1 MSKPTQGSMPA
12 PVLVK
17 VIDASTEKFESSV
30 LSFEKEKVFAYA
42 ALSQNSYLQKVATD
56 NLPSLQIAMYN
67 LAAVG
72 LSLNPVSKFAY
83 LLPRRIGQESRVILE
98 ISYQGLIEIA
108 MQSGSIKSCSVTL
121 VHEKDMERFEWV
133 DSFTPPRNPPNPF
146 VKDKGEIVGGYCQ
159 VRLADGSFLLH
170 AMRIDEILKRRDC
183 SEMVKRNGPSG
194 PWLDWKEEMI
204 KKTIVKQAAKWWP
217 SNGSTQLAEAQRVLN
232 EDNGEG
238 LPQEDR
244 IHHNVIEGEPV
255 AVELPPPPPK
265 DQMPESLVNYV
276 ERAVTRAEQLNAW
289 QTCEDHF
296 VEKYKDLR
304 ERSYALNVLMD
315 RQAARE
321 DSTSDIVAA

>member
-1 MSKPTQGSMPA
+1 MSRPNQGAMPA
-12 PVLVK
+12 PVLVG
-17 VIDASTEKFESSV
+17 VIDSSTEKFESSV

-42 ALSQNSYLQKVATD
+42 ALSQNSYLQKVAQD

-67 LAAVG
+67 VAAVG
-72 LSLNPVSKFAY
+72 LSLNPVTKFAY

-121 VHEKDMERFEWV
+121 VYATDLERFEWI
-133 DSFTPPRNPPNPF
+133 DNFTPPRNPPNPF
-146 VKDKGEIVGGYCQ
+146 TKDKGEIVGGYCQ
-159 VRLADGSFLLH
+159 VRLADGSFLLY
-170 AMRIDEILKRRDC
+170 AMNIDDVYKRRDC

-238 LPQEDR
+238 LQPEER
-244 IHHNVIEGEPV
+244 VIRGRAEPV
-255 AVELPPPPPK
+255 PVELPAPLLREAVN
-265 DQMPESLVNYV
+265 ESVVKYV
-276 ERAVTRAEQLNAW
+276 DRAVDRAEQLSAW

-304 ERSYALNVLMD
+304 DRSYALNILRD
-315 RQAARE
+315 RQTACETDATHIQGAA
-321 DSTSDIVAA
+321 

>member
-1 MSKPTQGSMPA
+1 MSNPNQGSVPA
-12 PVLVK
+12 PVLMK
-17 VIDASTEKFESSV
+17 VIDSSIEKFEQSA

-42 ALSQNSYLQKVATD
+42 ALSQNSYLQTVAQN

-72 LSLNPVSKFAY
+72 LSLNPVTKFAY

-121 VHEKDMERFEWV
+121 VHEKDLERFEWV
-133 DSFTPPRNPPNPF
+133 DNFTPPRNPPNPF
-146 VKDKGEIVGGYCQ
+146 MKDKGEIVGGYCQ
-159 VRLADGSFLLH
+159 VRLADGSFLLY
-170 AMRIDEILKRRDC
+170 AMNIDDILKRRDC

-238 LPQEDR
+238 LPPEER
-244 IHHNVIEGEPV
+244 VIQGVVEPER
-255 AVELPPPPPK
+255 VELPAPLPREAMSEK
-265 DQMPESLVNYV
+265 IVEYV
-276 ERAVTRAEQLNAW
+276 DRAVNRAAQLSAW

-304 ERSYALNVLMD
+304 DRSYALNVLRD
-315 RQAARE
+315 RRAACE
-321 DSTSDIVAA
+321 SETQIEGAA

>member
-1 MSKPTQGSMPA
+1 MSTSNQGTLPA

-17 VIDASTEKFESSV
+17 VIDSSTDKFESSA
-30 LSFEKEKVFAYA
+30 LSFEKEKVFAFA
-42 ALSQNSYLQKVATD
+42 ALSQNSYLQKVAHD

-72 LSLNPVSKFAY
+72 LSLNPVTKFAY

-108 MQSGSIKSCSVTL
+108 MQSCSIKSCSVTL
-121 VHEKDMERFEWV
+121 VHEKDLKRFEWV
-133 DSFTPPRNPPNPF
+133 DNFTPPRNPPNPF
-146 VKDKGEIVGGYCQ
+146 MKDKGDIVGGYCQ
-159 VRLADGSFLLH
+159 VRLADGSFLLY
-170 AMRIDEILKRRDC
+170 AMNIDDILKRRDC

-238 LPQEDR
+238 LPPEER
-244 IHHNVIEGEPV
+244 VIPGVVEPKC
-255 AVELPPPPPK
+255 VELPAPLPREAMSEK
-265 DQMPESLVNYV
+265 IVEYV
-276 ERAVTRAEQLNAW
+276 DRAVNRAEQLSAW

-304 ERSYALNVLMD
+304 DRSYALNVLLD
-315 RQAARE
+315 RRAASE
-321 DSTSDIVAA
+321 TQIEGAA